1 MTEEEAKTKWCPHV
15 RIEGSN
21 VAKSRTDTKHELDAP
36 YVLGIDY
43 IYTRDKEVYCVASGC
58 MMWKWDGEI
67 TSCVD
72 DSYASYRESE
82 TEGHCG
88 LAR

>member
-1 MTEEEAKTKWCPHV
+1 MTEEEAKTKWCPQMN
-15 RIEGSN
+15 S
-21 VAKSRTDTKHELDAP
+21 SYTKC
-36 YVLGIDY
+36 I
-43 IYTRDKEVYCVASGC
+43 ASDC

-67 TSCVD
+67 TRCVD

-88 LAR
+88 LAK